1 MIHKQTNL
9 SKNYQVFFCELEL
22 KMNEV
27 ELSEEKIS
35 YPTGTVFCPCQ
46 LSSVSYL
53 GEMLGDMGGVFGFF
67 LGVTMLNCLQNTWD
81 YLKRWQHSILRLVL
95 TFDHLFKTN

>member
-9 SKNYQVFFCELEL
+9 SDDFQVFFVELEL

-27 ELSEEKIS
+27 ELSEEKVS
-35 YPTGTVFCPCQ
+35 YPAGNRLLVKIQHSCTY
-46 LSSVSYL
+46 S

-67 LGVTMLNCLQNTWD
+67 LGVTMLNCLQNSYE
-81 YLKRWQHSILRLVL
+81 YLKRWQRSFVRCR
-95 TFDHLFKTN
+95 KNSRKS